1 MAKGNISVDSENLFP
16 IIKNGFIP
24 IRIFSLENLF
34 QTVVT
39 RSQIK
44 ETCKYR

>member
-16 IIKNGFIP
+16 IKKNGFIP

-39 RSQIK
+39 RSQN
-44 ETCKYR
+44 

>member
-1 MAKGNISVDSENLFP
+1 MAKGNISVDSE
-16 IIKNGFIP
+16 NGFIP

-39 RSQIK
+39 RSQN
-44 ETCKYR
+44 